1 MCELAGLNH
10 IDIVLETFRH
20 RQSCGFLREE
30 ARRLKTARLWRA
42 VCRIGLETFKAL
54 WS

>member
-30 ARRLKTARLWRA
+30 ARRQKTARRLAGRLPGRA
-42 VCRIGLETFKAL
+42 RDL
-54 WS
+54 